1 MENALTLDQEI
12 SLLLIG
18 KIREP
23 NICKDIIFLK
33 NEMEKEETY
42 KYHYERWE
50 TIASKYFKAIDGK
63 FRHISYVQDGEKFV
77 FYKDVDTDFYRE
89 TGISHQVKDII
100 HGLICSSDKLNRE
113 YNDIIYGILA
123 KAIMYEMKH

>member
-12 SLLLIG
+12 SLLLIE

-77 FYKDVDTDFYRE
+77 FFKDVDTDFYRE

-100 HGLICSSDKLNRE
+100 HELICSSDKLNRE
-113 YNDIIYGILA
+113 YTDSIYGILA
-123 KAIMYEMKH
+123 KAIMYEMKQ

>member
-63 FRHISYVQDGEKFV
+63 FRHISYVQDGDKFV

>member
-1 MENALTLDQEI
+1 MENALTRDQEI
-12 SLLLIG
+12 YLLLID
-18 KIREP
+18 KVREP
-23 NICKDIIFLK
+23 TICKDIILLK

-50 TIASKYFKAIDGK
+50 TIASKYFKAIDSN

-100 HGLICSSDKLNRE
+100 HELICSSDKLNRE

>member
-12 SLLLIG
+12 SLLLIE
-18 KIREP
+18 KISEP

-50 TIASKYFKAIDGK
+50 TIASKYFKSIDGK
-63 FRHISYVQDGEKFV
+63 FRHISYVQDGEKYFLN
-77 FYKDVDTDFYRE
+77 KDVDTDFYKE
-89 TGISHQVKDII
+89 TGISHQVKDIM
-100 HGLICSSDKLNRE
+100 HELICLPDKLNRE
-113 YNDIIYGILA
+113 NTDSIYGILA
-123 KAIMYEMKH
+123 KGIMDEMKQ